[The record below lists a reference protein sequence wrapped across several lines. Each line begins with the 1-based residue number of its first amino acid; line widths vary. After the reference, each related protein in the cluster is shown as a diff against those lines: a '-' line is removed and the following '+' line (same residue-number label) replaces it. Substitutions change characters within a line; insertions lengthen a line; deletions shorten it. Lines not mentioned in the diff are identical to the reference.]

1 MISALT
7 VDYIIHT
14 DASNL
19 GWGAHDEDQTINGRW
34 SDSEKI
40 FDINCLKLLAIKLT
54 IKSRKVLV
62 MHLRIMSDNSRATAY
77 LNKQGV
83 TQSATCNQLTKDI

>member
-1 MISALT
+1 M
-7 VDYIIHT
+7 
-14 DASNL
+14 
-19 GWGAHDEDQTINGRW
+19 
-34 SDSEKI
+34 
-40 FDINCLKLLAIKLT
+40 AIKLT

-62 MHLRIMSDNSRATAY
+62 MHLRIMSDNSTATAY

>member
-1 MISALT
+1 M
-7 VDYIIHT
+7 
-14 DASNL
+14 
-19 GWGAHDEDQTINGRW
+19 
-34 SDSEKI
+34 
-40 FDINCLKLLAIKLT
+40 AIKLT